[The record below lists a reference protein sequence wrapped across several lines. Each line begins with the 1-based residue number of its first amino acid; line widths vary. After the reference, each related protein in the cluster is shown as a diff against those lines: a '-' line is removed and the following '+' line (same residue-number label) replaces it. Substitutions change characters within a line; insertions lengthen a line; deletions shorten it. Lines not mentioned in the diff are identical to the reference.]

1 MFFPEREFSVQTTLS
16 PSFTPLIRWV
26 QPLATGLKHVLL
38 LIDVRGGELPL
49 DGLAEAAQKD
59 QADLAH
65 VDEPQL
71 QLKAKVKL
79 FSPFLIAACEPA
91 DCVNR

>member
-1 MFFPEREFSVQTTLS
+1 LFFPEREFSHQTTLS

-26 QPLATGLKHVLL
+26 QPLATGLKHVLR
-38 LIDVRGGELPL
+38 LIDVL

-59 QADLAH
+59 QADLAQ
-65 VDEPQL
+65 VDEPPL
-71 QLKAKVKL
+71 QPKAEVKL
-79 FSPFLIAACEPA
+79 FSLFLIAACEPA